1 MKDKLK
7 TDTLSFF
14 KKNKNGLKAILYL
27 MITLGVVIFFYFYNP
42 VTKAYPSCPFYH
54 FTGLYCPGCGSSRAV
69 YQIVH
74 GNFLYALNLN
84 PLMIISIP
92 FIFYLLMAKLNIK
105 IRGKVI
111 FKRKVFTKKFYVF
124 LIVMIALYSIIRNI
138 PAYPFC
144 ILAP

>member
-1 MKDKLK
+1 MKREGIHSSF
-7 TDTLSFF
+7 SFF
-14 KKNKNGLKAILYL
+14 KKNKNVIKAVLYL
-27 MITLGVVIFFYFYNP
+27 IITFGIVTFFYFYNP

-84 PLMIISIP
+84 PLMILSIP
-92 FIFYLLMAKLNIK
+92 FVFYLLMCSLNIK
-105 IRGKVI
+105 IKGRVI
-111 FKRKVFTKKFYVF
+111 FKRIVFTKNFYVI
-124 LIVMIALYSIIRNI
+124 LVAGIVLYWIIRNI
-138 PAYPFC
+138 PVYPFL